1 MWRIL
6 RSSDY
11 RADVQYVTN
20 KAGEITCLLI
30 GDYRGQG
37 QQMFGFV
44 EQFGDGK
51 DGTVVNFYGDNT
63 DYIWKYVG
71 KEGDQAPEENVLYA
85 YRYRADGVEAYR
97 VNVVDEQIRGTYG
110 EGDGSKA
117 PACSSMD
124 GKTGLNA
131 DTGEVCNCDTCP
143 YNQYGTGIDDKGRQ
157 AKGKACKNMRRVY
170 LLMSG
175 DPNLYLLTIPPTSI
189 RAVNRQLTRILSG
202 GTPYVGMVMR
212 FTLERVKNS
221 GGIVYSKV
229 QVQTAGRL
237 PAAAIAQIRQM
248 RAEIKKQHQS
258 MAITLDDYEPAHA
271 KGQPVDVN
279 PDDAEIGQ
287 PCTETLTLKK
297 PRPTTTPIC
306 LSGNPCGDEKKFLP
320 GCIPPCNFP
329 SVGAACKGGSFGGP
343 PET

>member
-1 MWRIL
+1 MAAEKKTALAVMEGFAIADRYEGLDPELLAELQDELADLDPEDGIL
-6 RSSDY
+6 Y
-11 RADVQYVTN
+11 RQIKVPGGGGPAFEVQGETEDDVEPM
-20 KAGEITCLLI
+20 KAI
-30 GDYRGQG
+30 
-37 QQMFGFV
+37 
-44 EQFGDGK
+44 
-51 DGTVVNFYGDNT
+51 
-63 DYIWKYVG
+63 
-71 KEGDQAPEENVLYA
+71 EGVI
-85 YRYRADGVEAYR
+85 VFTHR
-97 VNVVDEQIRGTYG
+97 VNAYWPGTYG

-131 DTGEVCNCDTCP
+131 DTGEVCNCDICP

-157 AKGKACKNMRRVY
+157 VKGKACKNMRRVY

-175 DPNLYLLTIPPTSI
+175 DPNLYLLTVPPTSI
-189 RAVNRQLTRILSG
+189 RPVNRQLAKILSG

-279 PDDAEIGQ
+279 PDDAEMDS
-287 PCTETLTLKK
+287 LY
-297 PRPTTTPIC
+297 
-306 LSGNPCGDEKKFLP
+306 GDADFEEAPPHDDADLP
-320 GCIPPCNFP
+320 FR
-329 SVGAACKGGSFGGP
+329 
-343 PET
+343 